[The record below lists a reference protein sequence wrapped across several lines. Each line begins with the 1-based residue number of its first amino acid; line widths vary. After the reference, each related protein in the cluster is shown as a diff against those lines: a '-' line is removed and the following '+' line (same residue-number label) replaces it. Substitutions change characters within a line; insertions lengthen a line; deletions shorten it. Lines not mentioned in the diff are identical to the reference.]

1 MHPDPEQHG
10 GMLTLYLSITGGL
23 SWESALRPLQE
34 ALGWGWGMDGMDTTW
49 DMGEI
54 IEKEMETTIYD
65 ISISQI
71 FINLSF

>member
-1 MHPDPEQHG
+1 MAQ
-10 GMLTLYLSITGGL
+10 
-23 SWESALRPLQE
+23 LRQGAVEEAKVDLLK